1 MCVDVPSDD
10 VVCEGI
16 KVVEGVRDVGVFC
29 CVVWICGLSWW
40 DVKVRDV
47 NVLVLCQMYFYCLQ
61 FCFLS
66 VECLW

>member
-29 CVVWICGLSWW
+29 CVVWICGLSGGY
-40 DVKVRDV
+40 V
-47 NVLVLCQMYFYCLQ
+47 NVGYVYVFVL
-61 FCFLS
+61 
-66 VECLW
+66 